1 MERKFVGWGK
11 VVDVYISNK
20 RNKSER
26 FFGFVRFAGVNNQI
40 WLESQLK
47 DIWFESYKTWVN
59 ISKFARKISYETKEM
74 TARQAKAHFRPL
86 VEQSNKENKN
96 EQ

>member
-1 MERKFVGWGK
+1 M
-11 VVDVYISNK
+11 YIANK
-20 RNKSER
+20 RNKLER
-26 FFGFVRFAGVNNQI
+26 FFGFVRFAGVDNQI

-47 DIWFESYKTWVN
+47 DIWFESYKFWVN
-59 ISKFARKISYETKEM
+59 ISKFARKTSYETREM
-74 TARQAKAHFRPL
+74 SARQAKTHFRPW